1 MSGREV
7 IAIFGALSA
16 SQRKRQ
22 FINQRTAF
30 DDASPN
36 PLLILGDPD
45 LSLVGTTPGAW
56 WREKRPLFSIIESSP
71 SSGQQR
77 ENH

>member
-1 MSGREV
+1 MSRARG
-7 IAIFGALSA
+7 
-16 SQRKRQ
+16 
-22 FINQRTAF
+22 

-71 SSGQQR
+71 SAGQQR